1 MPPSRKRRRN
11 DLDQSQT
18 KSMRIDTDIKQELNI
33 EDTHSIMTVVTE
45 ENIKKETN
53 ENNNRNG
60 LQVYTLLVFQWV
72 GY

>member
-1 MPPSRKRRRN
+1 MPPSRKRRRQ
-11 DLDQSQT
+11 DQEKDQI
-18 KSMRIDTDIKQELNI
+18 KSMRLDSDIKQELNI

-60 LQVYTLLVFQWV
+60 LGVNIRY
-72 GY
+72 

>member
-1 MPPSRKRRRN
+1 MVQPSRKRRRQ
-11 DLDQSQT
+11 DQEKDQI
-18 KSMRIDTDIKQELNI
+18 KSIRLDTDIKQELNI

-60 LQVYTLLVFQWV
+60 LEINLCHAS
-72 GY
+72 

>member
-60 LQVYTLLVFQWV
+60 SQIYTLLAFQ
-72 GY
+72 

>member
-1 MPPSRKRRRN
+1 MPPSRKRRRQ
-11 DLDQSQT
+11 DQEKDQI
-18 KSMRIDTDIKQELNI
+18 KSMRLDTDIKQELNI

-60 LQVYTLLVFQWV
+60 LGVNIRY
-72 GY
+72 